1 MRSVH
6 TINLICRAE
15 RLSESNYGV
24 MQQKDEG
31 AAGGGRRWAE

>member
-31 AAGGGRRWAE
+31 VAGGGRRWAE